1 MAAIPLKIHE
11 RIRELRKEKGITQ
24 ETLARAVG
32 VTNQAVSK
40 WEQGKCCPD
49 IQYLP
54 ELADYF
60 SVSIDDLFGHGR
72 EERPAERS
80 TGCGS
85 ACRCGS
91 ASGVCFLPNSKSDG
105 RLFPRFDRLRDK
117 PAENELAGIAQRLAA
132 LSDINVLKTLCALCV
147 LSCEA
152 ADGAASCEAIA
163 DAAQLTPEEVQAAL
177 KKLPIGGRAE
187 NAPCLRCFLLSLMP
201 LVNLL

>member
-80 TGCGS
+80 TGL
-85 ACRCGS
+85 RKRPQ
-91 ASGVCFLPNSKSDG
+91 VRERVR
-105 RLFPRFDRLRDK
+105 RLFPPRQQKR
-117 PAENELAGIAQRLAA
+117 
-132 LSDINVLKTLCALCV
+132 
-147 LSCEA
+147 
-152 ADGAASCEAIA
+152 
-163 DAAQLTPEEVQAAL
+163 
-177 KKLPIGGRAE
+177 RATV
-187 NAPCLRCFLLSLMP
+187 SP
-201 LVNLL
+201 L

>member
-85 ACRCGS
+85 ARRCGS
-91 ASGVCFLPNSKSDG
+91 ASGVCFLPDSKSG
-105 RLFPRFDRLRDK
+105 GLLFPRFDRLRDK
-117 PAENELAGIAQRLAA
+117 PAEKELAGIAQRLAA

-147 LSCEA
+147 VSCEA
-152 ADGAASCEAIA
+152 AEDTASCEAIA

>member
-85 ACRCGS
+85 AAGAGARP
-91 ASGVCFLPNSKSDG
+91 ASVSSPTAKSG
-105 RLFPRFDRLRDK
+105 GLLFPRFDRLRNK
-117 PAENELAGIAQRLAA
+117 PAEKELAGIAQRLAA

-152 ADGAASCEAIA
+152 ADDAASCEAIA

>member
-1 MAAIPLKIHE
+1 MKGNGSRYAAIPLKIHE

-85 ACRCGS
+85 ARRSGARPASVSSPTAKAAGYCFPALTGS
-91 ASGVCFLPNSKSDG
+91 GTSPPKKSLP
-105 RLFPRFDRLRDK
+105 
-117 PAENELAGIAQRLAA
+117 GIAQRLAA

-147 LSCEA
+147 LVLRGCGRRRVLRSHRRRRA
-152 ADGAASCEAIA
+152 AHA
-163 DAAQLTPEEVQAAL
+163 
-177 KKLPIGGRAE
+177 GRKY
-187 NAPCLRCFLLSLMP
+187 RRR
-201 LVNLL
+201 